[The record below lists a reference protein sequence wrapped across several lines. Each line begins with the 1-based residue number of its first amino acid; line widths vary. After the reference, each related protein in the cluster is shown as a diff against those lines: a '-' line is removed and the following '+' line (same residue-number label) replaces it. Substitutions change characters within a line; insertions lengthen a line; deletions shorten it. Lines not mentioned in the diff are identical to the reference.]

1 MIKIMMMIIINFYL
15 KHYHNLTMNFM
26 FPVPEAS
33 VPAKDICNFQ
43 VKKEKQKQGN

>member
-1 MIKIMMMIIINFYL
+1 
-15 KHYHNLTMNFM
+15 M

-43 VKKEKQKQGN
+43 VRKEKQKKRQLNESVDNVS